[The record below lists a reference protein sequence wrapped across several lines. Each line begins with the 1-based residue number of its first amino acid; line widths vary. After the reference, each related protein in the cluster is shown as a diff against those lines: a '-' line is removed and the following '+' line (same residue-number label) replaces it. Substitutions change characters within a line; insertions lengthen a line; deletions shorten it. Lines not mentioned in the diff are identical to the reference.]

1 MPEEIERKFLVDVD
15 KLFLPENGERI
26 MQGYIPIAKETR
38 TAVRVRVK
46 GTEAYLTIKGKNTGA
61 VRAEYE
67 YSIPLEDAEEIL
79 AKLCQKPFIEK
90 TRYEI
95 QIDAHVWEVDVFF
108 GENEGLIV
116 AEIELGKE
124 DEKFALPDWVLEE
137 VTGDNRYY
145 NSNLVLNPFK
155 NWGVT

>member
-1 MPEEIERKFLVDVD
+1 
-15 KLFLPENGERI
+15 